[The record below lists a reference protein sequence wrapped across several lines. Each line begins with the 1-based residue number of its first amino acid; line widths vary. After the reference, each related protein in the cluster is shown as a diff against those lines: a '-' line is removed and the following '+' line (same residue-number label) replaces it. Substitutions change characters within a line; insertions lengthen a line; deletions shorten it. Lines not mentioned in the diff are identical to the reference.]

1 MLPPSSG
8 LRRIISTRALMSS
21 FTDTASNELIYD
33 TVIFPQINHDFI
45 SQHAECTLFYICI
58 TISIAVMQYNLKEK
72 QFIHKWRNVESYQIS
87 KKQLKAVLAFFFTFF
102 IRNSKASLSL

>member
-33 TVIFPQINHDFI
+33 TIIFPQINHEFI
-45 SQHAECTLFYICI
+45 SQHADISVFYICI
-58 TISIAVMQYNLKEK
+58 AVSIAIMQHNLKEK
-72 QFIHKWRNVESYQIS
+72 QLIHKWRKVEPYQIS
-87 KKQLKAVLAFFFTFF
+87 KKQLKALFMFFFTFF
-102 IRNSKASLSL
+102 IRNVQSVT